1 MGTLDLYN
9 VLDKLKQI
17 ENPTEDQKQAIQS
30 TEAMTKGAVK
40 TDASGTQ
47 TYKAYGEDST
57 PADLGR
63 LAGNKPI
70 TVIKEAVE
78 LKEDE
83 DVARDFAMNI
93 TDHILNQ
100 YDKGGLGDIVV
111 TGTVLKGI
119 EDTIDNADFTMMD
132 NEKKDMA
139 IAITKIIRDE
149 FGTNGHSPY
158 NIPKDADGYS
168 FELQDVISDYIMKA
182 GSMEEMPAESVSES
196 DIDMFADIDK
206 VAPKINKMKMDL
218 VDGGMEPEDAHDE
231 ACEKY
236 GVDPE
241 DYDKYLEFKSS
252 IKYPEKSIKTEG
264 HMSFDQAYDK
274 LGDPADET
282 IAYEIKKLEKHMKPE
297 EYKKLVDYFKEKRG
311 ADVFEGRMSDAMI
324 GAEEIVF
331 GYFDGEGLPRMTDE
345 EMIVDLEV
353 RRSQAKTPQEDL
365 ELSIAIDMIE
375 KGEHLSMNEAHC
387 NTKRKKTED
396 ADPVDDKDPK
406 YADDMHLKKPMSKQ
420 EKGDQDYVDNYDRNK
435 HIADMEDELGEVE
448 AMIAG
453 TKDKGEIRTY
463 NYIAA
468 DIRDQIQRLKAG
480 EDITDYGPEDDF
492 IEKIK
497 PTEGKD
503 MKELKIMDD
512 LQAKFESEMQ
522 EESKKETVAE
532 SDIDMFADIDKKASK
547 INKMKMDLVDGGM
560 EPEDAHD
567 EACEKHGVDPEDY
580 DKYLELKSSIKYP
593 EKKVESTLGILG
605 DGHMSFD
612 QAYDK
617 LGDPPDETIAYEIGK
632 LEKHMKPEE
641 YKKLVDYFKKKR
653 GADVFEGHMDFD
665 QAYDKLGDPPDET
678 IAYEIGK
685 LEKYMKPEEY
695 KKLVDYFKEKRGAD
709 VFEGKMSDAMIGAE
723 EIVFG
728 YFDGEGLPTMTD
740 EEMIV
745 DLEVRR
751 SMAKTPQEDL
761 ELSIAID
768 MIEKGEHLSMNEAH
782 CNTKRKKTED
792 ADPVDDKD
800 PKYADDMH
808 LKKPMSKQEKGD
820 QDYVDNYDRNKHIAD
835 MEDELGEVEA
845 MIAGTKDKG
854 EIRTYNYIAADIR
867 DQIQRLKAG
876 EDITDYGPEDDFIE
890 KIKPTEGKDMKELK
904 IMDDLQAKF
913 ESEMKEES
921 KKETVAESTETKKET
936 VKEDYSITMDVNETG
951 DRSVQVS
958 AANESADEL
967 LDLLNL
973 SGLRSKGY
981 TEVSEDDINEDELAN
996 SPDEKVQ
1003 TDYDAQWNGAAGGNA
1018 KPNHPSAQKSSTH
1031 PLHASVEES
1040 VTEEKMTDLYKEYKG
1055 EEKAEEK
1062 KGE

>member
-17 ENPTEDQKQAIQS
+17 ENPTEDQKQAIKQ
-30 TEAMTKGAVK
+30 TEAMTKTPEGAVQ
-40 TDASGTQ
+40 TDATGSQ
-47 TYKAYGEDST
+47 TYKPYGEDST

-70 TVIKEAVE
+70 AVIKEAVE

-119 EDTIDNADFTMMD
+119 EDTIDNADFTMHD

-182 GSMEEMPAESVSES
+182 GSMEEMPAESVE
-196 DIDMFADIDK
+196 
-206 VAPKINKMKMDL
+206 
-218 VDGGMEPEDAHDE
+218 
-231 ACEKY
+231 
-236 GVDPE
+236 
-241 DYDKYLEFKSS
+241 
-252 IKYPEKSIKTEG
+252 EG
-264 HMSFDQAYDK
+264 HMDFDQAYDK
-274 LGDPADET
+274 LGDPSDET
-282 IAYEIKKLEKHMKPE
+282 IAYEIGKLEKHMKPE
-297 EYKKLVDYFKEKRG
+297 EYKKLVDYFKKKRG

-324 GAEEIVF
+324 GAEELIF
-331 GYFDGEGLPRMTDE
+331 GYFDGEGLPIMSDD
-345 EMIVDLEV
+345 EMIADLE
-353 RRSQAKTPQEDL
+353 AKKSANKDPQKDL
-365 ELSIAIDMIE
+365 EMSIAIDMIE
-375 KGEHLSMNEAHC
+375 KGEHTKMNEAHC

-435 HIADMEDELGEVE
+435 HIADMEDELGEIE

-463 NYIAA
+463 NFIAA
-468 DIRDQIQRLKAG
+468 DLRDQIKRLKAG
-480 EDITDYGPEDDF
+480 EDVTDYGPEDDF
-492 IEKIK
+492 IENK

-512 LQAKFESEMQ
+512 LQAKFESE
-522 EESKKETVAE
+522 
-532 SDIDMFADIDKKASK
+532 
-547 INKMKMDLVDGGM
+547 
-560 EPEDAHD
+560 
-567 EACEKHGVDPEDY
+567 
-580 DKYLELKSSIKYP
+580 
-593 EKKVESTLGILG
+593 
-605 DGHMSFD
+605 
-612 QAYDK
+612 
-617 LGDPPDETIAYEIGK
+617 
-632 LEKHMKPEE
+632 
-641 YKKLVDYFKKKR
+641 
-653 GADVFEGHMDFD
+653 
-665 QAYDKLGDPPDET
+665 
-678 IAYEIGK
+678 
-685 LEKYMKPEEY
+685 
-695 KKLVDYFKEKRGAD
+695 
-709 VFEGKMSDAMIGAE
+709 
-723 EIVFG
+723 
-728 YFDGEGLPTMTD
+728 
-740 EEMIV
+740 
-745 DLEVRR
+745 
-751 SMAKTPQEDL
+751 
-761 ELSIAID
+761 
-768 MIEKGEHLSMNEAH
+768 
-782 CNTKRKKTED
+782 
-792 ADPVDDKD
+792 
-800 PKYADDMH
+800 
-808 LKKPMSKQEKGD
+808 
-820 QDYVDNYDRNKHIAD
+820 
-835 MEDELGEVEA
+835 
-845 MIAGTKDKG
+845 
-854 EIRTYNYIAADIR
+854 
-867 DQIQRLKAG
+867 LKA
-876 EDITDYGPEDDFIE
+876 EDT
-890 KIKPTEGKDMKELK
+890 
-904 IMDDLQAKF
+904 
-913 ESEMKEES
+913 

-936 VKEDYSITMDVNETG
+936 VKEDYSVTMDMNETG

-973 SGLRSKGY
+973 SGLKSKGY

-1003 TDYDAQWNGAAGGNA
+1003 TDTDAQWNGAAGGNA
-1018 KPNHPSAQKSSTH
+1018 KPNHVSAQKSNSF

-1055 EEKAEEK
+1055 EEK

>member
-17 ENPTEDQKQAIQS
+17 ENPTEDQQQAIQS

-40 TDASGTQ
+40 TDAAGTQ

-70 TVIKEAVE
+70 AVIKEAVE

-119 EDTIDNADFTMMD
+119 EDTIDNADFTMHD

-182 GSMEEMPAESVSES
+182 GSMEEMPAESVE
-196 DIDMFADIDK
+196 
-206 VAPKINKMKMDL
+206 
-218 VDGGMEPEDAHDE
+218 
-231 ACEKY
+231 
-236 GVDPE
+236 
-241 DYDKYLEFKSS
+241 
-252 IKYPEKSIKTEG
+252 EG
-264 HMSFDQAYDK
+264 HMDFDQAYDK
-274 LGDPADET
+274 LGDPSDET
-282 IAYEIKKLEKHMKPE
+282 IAYEIGKLEKHMKPE
-297 EYKKLVDYFKEKRG
+297 EYKKLVDYFKKKRG

-324 GAEEIVF
+324 GAEELIF
-331 GYFDGEGLPRMTDE
+331 GYFDGEGLPIMSDD
-345 EMIVDLEV
+345 EMIADLE
-353 RRSQAKTPQEDL
+353 AKKSANKDPQKDL
-365 ELSIAIDMIE
+365 EMSIAIDMIE
-375 KGEHLSMNEAHC
+375 KGEHTKMNEAHC

-420 EKGDQDYVDNYDRNK
+420 EKGDQDYVDNYDRNQ
-435 HIADMEDELGEVE
+435 HIADMEDELGEIE

-463 NYIAA
+463 NFIAA
-468 DIRDQIQRLKAG
+468 DLRDQIKRLKAG
-480 EDITDYGPEDDF
+480 EDVTDYGPEDDF
-492 IEKIK
+492 IE
-497 PTEGKD
+497 
-503 MKELKIMDD
+503 
-512 LQAKFESEMQ
+512 
-522 EESKKETVAE
+522 
-532 SDIDMFADIDKKASK
+532 
-547 INKMKMDLVDGGM
+547 N
-560 EPEDAHD
+560 
-567 EACEKHGVDPEDY
+567 
-580 DKYLELKSSIKYP
+580 
-593 EKKVESTLGILG
+593 
-605 DGHMSFD
+605 
-612 QAYDK
+612 
-617 LGDPPDETIAYEIGK
+617 
-632 LEKHMKPEE
+632 
-641 YKKLVDYFKKKR
+641 
-653 GADVFEGHMDFD
+653 
-665 QAYDKLGDPPDET
+665 
-678 IAYEIGK
+678 
-685 LEKYMKPEEY
+685 
-695 KKLVDYFKEKRGAD
+695 
-709 VFEGKMSDAMIGAE
+709 
-723 EIVFG
+723 
-728 YFDGEGLPTMTD
+728 
-740 EEMIV
+740 
-745 DLEVRR
+745 
-751 SMAKTPQEDL
+751 
-761 ELSIAID
+761 
-768 MIEKGEHLSMNEAH
+768 
-782 CNTKRKKTED
+782 
-792 ADPVDDKD
+792 
-800 PKYADDMH
+800 
-808 LKKPMSKQEKGD
+808 
-820 QDYVDNYDRNKHIAD
+820 
-835 MEDELGEVEA
+835 
-845 MIAGTKDKG
+845 
-854 EIRTYNYIAADIR
+854 
-867 DQIQRLKAG
+867 
-876 EDITDYGPEDDFIE
+876 
-890 KIKPTEGKDMKELK
+890 KPTEGKDMKELK

-936 VKEDYSITMDVNETG
+936 VNENYSVTMDMNETG

-1003 TDYDAQWNGAAGGNA
+1003 TDTDAQWNGAAGGNA
-1018 KPNHPSAQKSSTH
+1018 KPNHVSAQKSNSF

-1055 EEKAEEK
+1055 EEK

>member
-30 TEAMTKGAVK
+30 TESMTKGAVK
-40 TDASGTQ
+40 TDAAGTQ
-47 TYKAYGEDST
+47 TYKPYGEDST

-70 TVIKEAVE
+70 AVIKESVE

-83 DVARDFAMNI
+83 DVARDFAINI

-119 EDTIDNADFTMMD
+119 EDTIDNADFTMHD

-182 GSMEEMPAESVSES
+182 GSMEEMPAESVE
-196 DIDMFADIDK
+196 
-206 VAPKINKMKMDL
+206 
-218 VDGGMEPEDAHDE
+218 
-231 ACEKY
+231 
-236 GVDPE
+236 
-241 DYDKYLEFKSS
+241 
-252 IKYPEKSIKTEG
+252 EG
-264 HMSFDQAYDK
+264 HMDFDQAYDK
-274 LGDPADET
+274 LGDPSDET
-282 IAYEIKKLEKHMKPE
+282 IAYEIGKMEKMMKPE

-420 EKGDQDYVDNYDRNK
+420 EKGDQDYVDNYDRNE
-435 HIADMEDELGEVE
+435 HIANL
-448 AMIAG
+448 
-453 TKDKGEIRTY
+453 
-463 NYIAA
+463 
-468 DIRDQIQRLKAG
+468 
-480 EDITDYGPEDDF
+480 
-492 IEKIK
+492 
-497 PTEGKD
+497 
-503 MKELKIMDD
+503 
-512 LQAKFESEMQ
+512 
-522 EESKKETVAE
+522 
-532 SDIDMFADIDKKASK
+532 
-547 INKMKMDLVDGGM
+547 
-560 EPEDAHD
+560 
-567 EACEKHGVDPEDY
+567 
-580 DKYLELKSSIKYP
+580 
-593 EKKVESTLGILG
+593 
-605 DGHMSFD
+605 
-612 QAYDK
+612 
-617 LGDPPDETIAYEIGK
+617 
-632 LEKHMKPEE
+632 
-641 YKKLVDYFKKKR
+641 
-653 GADVFEGHMDFD
+653 
-665 QAYDKLGDPPDET
+665 
-678 IAYEIGK
+678 
-685 LEKYMKPEEY
+685 
-695 KKLVDYFKEKRGAD
+695 
-709 VFEGKMSDAMIGAE
+709 
-723 EIVFG
+723 
-728 YFDGEGLPTMTD
+728 
-740 EEMIV
+740 
-745 DLEVRR
+745 
-751 SMAKTPQEDL
+751 
-761 ELSIAID
+761 
-768 MIEKGEHLSMNEAH
+768 
-782 CNTKRKKTED
+782 
-792 ADPVDDKD
+792 
-800 PKYADDMH
+800 
-808 LKKPMSKQEKGD
+808 
-820 QDYVDNYDRNKHIAD
+820 
-835 MEDELGEVEA
+835 EDELGEVEA

-936 VKEDYSITMDVNETG
+936 VKEDYSITMDMNEIG

-1003 TDYDAQWNGAAGGNA
+1003 TDTDAQWNGAAGGNA
-1018 KPNHPSAQKSSTH
+1018 KPNHVSAMKSNSNALH
-1031 PLHASVEES
+1031 PSVEES

-1055 EEKAEEK
+1055 EEK

>member
-182 GSMEEMPAESVSES
+182 GSMEEMPAESVTES

-264 HMSFDQAYDK
+264 HMDFDQAYDK
-274 LGDPADET
+274 LGDPPDET
-282 IAYEIKKLEKHMKPE
+282 IAYEIGKLEKYMKPE

-353 RRSQAKTPQEDL
+353 RRSQ
-365 ELSIAIDMIE
+365 
-375 KGEHLSMNEAHC
+375 
-387 NTKRKKTED
+387 
-396 ADPVDDKDPK
+396 
-406 YADDMHLKKPMSKQ
+406 
-420 EKGDQDYVDNYDRNK
+420 
-435 HIADMEDELGEVE
+435 
-448 AMIAG
+448 
-453 TKDKGEIRTY
+453 
-463 NYIAA
+463 
-468 DIRDQIQRLKAG
+468 
-480 EDITDYGPEDDF
+480 
-492 IEKIK
+492 
-497 PTEGKD
+497 
-503 MKELKIMDD
+503 
-512 LQAKFESEMQ
+512 
-522 EESKKETVAE
+522 
-532 SDIDMFADIDKKASK
+532 
-547 INKMKMDLVDGGM
+547 
-560 EPEDAHD
+560 
-567 EACEKHGVDPEDY
+567 
-580 DKYLELKSSIKYP
+580 
-593 EKKVESTLGILG
+593 
-605 DGHMSFD
+605 
-612 QAYDK
+612 
-617 LGDPPDETIAYEIGK
+617 
-632 LEKHMKPEE
+632 
-641 YKKLVDYFKKKR
+641 
-653 GADVFEGHMDFD
+653 
-665 QAYDKLGDPPDET
+665 
-678 IAYEIGK
+678 
-685 LEKYMKPEEY
+685 
-695 KKLVDYFKEKRGAD
+695 
-709 VFEGKMSDAMIGAE
+709 
-723 EIVFG
+723 
-728 YFDGEGLPTMTD
+728 
-740 EEMIV
+740 
-745 DLEVRR
+745 
-751 SMAKTPQEDL
+751 AKTPQEDL

-1018 KPNHPSAQKSSTH
+1018 QPNHPSAQKSSTH

>member
-9 VLDKLKQI
+9 VLDRLKQI

-30 TEAMTKGAVK
+30 AEAMTKGAVQ
-40 TDASGTQ
+40 TDAAGTQ

-57 PADLGR
+57 PEDLGR

-70 TVIKEAVE
+70 AVIKEAVE

-119 EDTIDNADFTMMD
+119 EDTINNADFTMHD

-182 GSMEEMPAESVSES
+182 GSMEEMPAESVE
-196 DIDMFADIDK
+196 
-206 VAPKINKMKMDL
+206 
-218 VDGGMEPEDAHDE
+218 
-231 ACEKY
+231 
-236 GVDPE
+236 
-241 DYDKYLEFKSS
+241 
-252 IKYPEKSIKTEG
+252 EG
-264 HMSFDQAYDK
+264 HMDFDQAYDK
-274 LGDPADET
+274 LGDPSDET
-282 IAYEIKKLEKHMKPE
+282 IAYEIGKMEKMMKPE

-324 GAEEIVF
+324 GAEELIF
-331 GYFDGEGLPRMTDE
+331 GYFDGEGLPIMSDD
-345 EMIVDLEV
+345 EMIADLE
-353 RRSQAKTPQEDL
+353 AKKSANKDPQKDL
-365 ELSIAIDMIE
+365 EISIAIDMIE
-375 KGEHLSMNEAHC
+375 KGEHRGMNEAHC

-396 ADPVDDKDPK
+396 ADPVDDKDPA

-420 EKGDQDYVDNYDRNK
+420 EKGDQDYVDNYDRNE
-435 HIADMEDELGEVE
+435 HIANLEDELGEVE

-512 LQAKFESEMQ
+512 LQAKFESE
-522 EESKKETVAE
+522 
-532 SDIDMFADIDKKASK
+532 
-547 INKMKMDLVDGGM
+547 
-560 EPEDAHD
+560 
-567 EACEKHGVDPEDY
+567 
-580 DKYLELKSSIKYP
+580 
-593 EKKVESTLGILG
+593 
-605 DGHMSFD
+605 
-612 QAYDK
+612 
-617 LGDPPDETIAYEIGK
+617 
-632 LEKHMKPEE
+632 
-641 YKKLVDYFKKKR
+641 
-653 GADVFEGHMDFD
+653 
-665 QAYDKLGDPPDET
+665 
-678 IAYEIGK
+678 
-685 LEKYMKPEEY
+685 
-695 KKLVDYFKEKRGAD
+695 
-709 VFEGKMSDAMIGAE
+709 
-723 EIVFG
+723 
-728 YFDGEGLPTMTD
+728 
-740 EEMIV
+740 
-745 DLEVRR
+745 
-751 SMAKTPQEDL
+751 
-761 ELSIAID
+761 
-768 MIEKGEHLSMNEAH
+768 
-782 CNTKRKKTED
+782 
-792 ADPVDDKD
+792 
-800 PKYADDMH
+800 
-808 LKKPMSKQEKGD
+808 
-820 QDYVDNYDRNKHIAD
+820 
-835 MEDELGEVEA
+835 
-845 MIAGTKDKG
+845 
-854 EIRTYNYIAADIR
+854 
-867 DQIQRLKAG
+867 LKA
-876 EDITDYGPEDDFIE
+876 EDT
-890 KIKPTEGKDMKELK
+890 
-904 IMDDLQAKF
+904 
-913 ESEMKEES
+913 

-936 VKEDYSITMDVNETG
+936 VKEGYSVTMDVNEVG
-951 DRSVQVS
+951 DRSLQVS

-996 SPDEKVQ
+996 SPDEKIQ
-1003 TDYDAQWNGAAGGNA
+1003 TDTDAQWNGAAGGNA
-1018 KPNHPSAQKSSTH
+1018 KPNHVSAMKSNSNALH
-1031 PLHASVEES
+1031 PSVEES

-1055 EEKAEEK
+1055 EEKVEEK